1 PDKFLEEAAPLLT
14 DAQKMCILTNL
25 CDSLLSDGN
34 ADQTEQQLFYKFM
47 QGFGVA
53 EERFQPYFE
62 VIVLKNDRTVFTN
75 DSHPKNQPGYEVKL
89 PT

>member
-1 PDKFLEEAAPLLT
+1 
-14 DAQKMCILTNL
+14 
-25 CDSLLSDGN
+25 
-34 ADQTEQQLFYKFM
+34 
-47 QGFGVA
+47 
-53 EERFQPYFE
+53 